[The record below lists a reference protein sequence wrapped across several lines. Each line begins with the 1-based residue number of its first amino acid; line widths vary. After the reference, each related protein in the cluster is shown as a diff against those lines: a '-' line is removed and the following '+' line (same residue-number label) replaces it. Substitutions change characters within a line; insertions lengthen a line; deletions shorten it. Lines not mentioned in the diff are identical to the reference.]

1 MFRASPP
8 TSPSFLRPSFLRT
21 QRRLRCFSKPTTRN
35 HNHVEEIP
43 DQVADVLT
51 YIRNSWGNSASAVG
65 AETIKSSVK
74 PWSSA
79 AIDRVLG
86 EIDHPNNRKHN
97 HDRGDAE
104 AKHKPDMMPDHSL
117 PGLSRRYH

>member
-1 MFRASPP
+1 MFQLGVAADESEFSSHP
-8 TSPSFLRPSFLRT
+8 TAIALFLKIDHT
-21 QRRLRCFSKPTTRN
+21 KPQSCRGNTR
-35 HNHVEEIP
+35 
-43 DQVADVLT
+43 QVADVLT
-51 YIRNSWGNSASAVG
+51 YIRNSWGNSASAVD
-65 AETIKSSVK
+65 AETSKSSVK

-86 EIDHPNNRKHN
+86 EIDHPNNRKHD

-104 AKHKPDMMPDHSL
+104 AKHKPDIMPDRSL